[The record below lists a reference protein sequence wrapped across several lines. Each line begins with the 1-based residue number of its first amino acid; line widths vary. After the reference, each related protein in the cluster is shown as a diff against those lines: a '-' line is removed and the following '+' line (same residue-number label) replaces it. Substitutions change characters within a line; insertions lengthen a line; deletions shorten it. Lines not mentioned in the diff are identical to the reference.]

1 MSDHVLDLLT
11 GGWKARAVASAT
23 RSGVF
28 DALCREPADS
38 VELAHRLNLHQ
49 PTLDRLLR
57 LLVAVDL
64 LTTDPDGTHRLTDA
78 GAVLV
83 SDHLSSLRR
92 LAELYEEQ
100 YFDSA

>member
-49 PTLDRLLR
+49 PTTEFFISSRLY
-57 LLVAVDL
+57 
-64 LTTDPDGTHRLTDA
+64 P
-78 GAVLV
+78 
-83 SDHLSSLRR
+83 
-92 LAELYEEQ
+92 
-100 YFDSA
+100 SAIFAATFAIG